1 MGTLRAATFLL
12 TLFAAL
18 VAAAA
23 PLRQAPIWEEQNP
36 PGPLPVAPLGA
47 PALAMPGLTPEKVR
61 LGRWLF
67 FDKRLSADA
76 TVSCATCH
84 QPARAFSE
92 DRPTPI
98 GIRGHVGTRKAPPIS
113 NAAAEDHFFWDG
125 RAHSLIEQAKG
136 PIENPGEMG
145 NTLEGAT
152 ATVRAIPGYRSA
164 FREAYGDDRLDID
177 RIAEAIA
184 AYEAT
189 LLSGDSSYDRYEAGK
204 EAALSPLAREGE
216 GLFFG
221 EAGCGGCHSGP
232 RLSDGA
238 FHNVGVGWDGNPAK
252 GSFAD
257 AGRAAVTHDRKD
269 LGAFKTPTLRDLSRR
284 GPYMHDGSL
293 KTLRDVVEY
302 YRRGGQQNPWLAS
315 EMKEVSFGEGQV
327 QALVAFLESL
337 DGTGQANEPPQ
348 SFPE

>member
-113 NAAAEDHFFWDG
+113 NAAAEDH
-125 RAHSLIEQAKG
+125 
-136 PIENPGEMG
+136 
-145 NTLEGAT
+145 
-152 ATVRAIPGYRSA
+152 
-164 FREAYGDDRLDID
+164 
-177 RIAEAIA
+177 
-184 AYEAT
+184 
-189 LLSGDSSYDRYEAGK
+189 
-204 EAALSPLAREGE
+204 
-216 GLFFG
+216 
-221 EAGCGGCHSGP
+221 
-232 RLSDGA
+232 
-238 FHNVGVGWDGNPAK
+238 
-252 GSFAD
+252 
-257 AGRAAVTHDRKD
+257 
-269 LGAFKTPTLRDLSRR
+269 
-284 GPYMHDGSL
+284 
-293 KTLRDVVEY
+293 
-302 YRRGGQQNPWLAS
+302 
-315 EMKEVSFGEGQV
+315 
-327 QALVAFLESL
+327 
-337 DGTGQANEPPQ
+337 
-348 SFPE
+348 